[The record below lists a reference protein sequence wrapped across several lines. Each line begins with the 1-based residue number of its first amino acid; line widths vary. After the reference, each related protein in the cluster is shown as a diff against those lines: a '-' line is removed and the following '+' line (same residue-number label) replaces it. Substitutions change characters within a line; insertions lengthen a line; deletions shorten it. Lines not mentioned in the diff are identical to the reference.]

1 VQLLGGMDQDPHS
14 LTSVLADRL
23 AAGSRPGERTD
34 GHRIAL
40 AIEGGGMRG
49 SVSAGMAL
57 AIHELGL
64 LEAFDAVYGASAGA
78 LTAAWLLSSK
88 PQGIL
93 SCIDPRITRACIRA
107 TNLLRGRPM
116 VDVERLVEDIYIRE
130 YPLDFASV
138 LDTPIELHLLATDIA
153 TGEPRDLFSEMTDG
167 KALRLALRA
176 STALPVLAGRPVEFG
191 GRRYFDAGLAESIP
205 FRQALRDG
213 ATHVLVLRSKAI
225 HDVPATTGAEES
237 VLPSLGAR
245 FVAKVALRRHTPQLK
260 AAYLARRARMVDD
273 DRDLAA
279 YELGNSDA
287 RHTTAVLSIRPD
299 PDVPAVSRLATDTNL
314 LQEAFEYGRRAVNSW
329 FGPGTPECESAAA
342 GPVGTDLLTA

>member
-1 VQLLGGMDQDPHS
+1 VAEQLLGATTDQDQLR

-23 AAGSRPGERTD
+23 AAGSRPGARTD
-34 GHRIAL
+34 GHRVAL

-64 LEAFDAVYGASAGA
+64 LDAFDAVYGASAGA

-93 SCIDPRITRACIRA
+93 SCIDPRWTRACIRA

-130 YPLDFASV
+130 YPLDYASV
-138 LDTPIELHLLATDIA
+138 LDTPIELHLLATDIS

-176 STALPVLAGRPVEFG
+176 STALPVLAGRPVALG

-205 FRQALRDG
+205 YRQALRDG
-213 ATHVLVLRSKAI
+213 ATHVLVLRSKAV
-225 HDVPATTGAEES
+225 HDVPATKGAEER
-237 VLPSLGAR
+237 VPPSLGAR

-279 YELGNSDA
+279 YEMANAGALTS
-287 RHTTAVLSIRPD
+287 AVVSIRPD
-299 PDVPAVSRLATDTNL
+299 PNVPPVSRLATDSNL
-314 LQEAFEYGRRAVNSW
+314 LQEAFEFGRRAVNSW
-329 FGPGTPECESAAA
+329 FGPTECETA
-342 GPVGTDLLTA
+342 VGSDLLTA

>member
-1 VQLLGGMDQDPHS
+1 VAEQLLGATTDQDQLR

-23 AAGSRPGERTD
+23 AVGSRPGARTD
-34 GHRIAL
+34 GHRVAL

-64 LEAFDAVYGASAGA
+64 LDAFDAVYGASAGA

-93 SCIDPRITRACIRA
+93 SCIDPRFTRACIRA

-130 YPLDFASV
+130 YPLDYASV
-138 LDTPIELHLLATDIA
+138 LDTPIELHLLATDIS

-176 STALPVLAGRPVEFG
+176 STALPVLAGRPVALG

-205 FRQALRDG
+205 YRQALRDG

-225 HDVPATTGAEES
+225 HDVPATKGAEER
-237 VLPSLGAR
+237 VPPSLGAR

-279 YELGNSDA
+279 YEMANAGALTS
-287 RHTTAVLSIRPD
+287 AVVSIRPD
-299 PDVPAVSRLATDTNL
+299 PNVPPVSRLATDSNL
-314 LQEAFEYGRRAVNSW
+314 LQEAFEFGRRAVNSW
-329 FGPGTPECESAAA
+329 FGPTECESA
-342 GPVGTDLLTA
+342 VGTDLLTA

>member
-1 VQLLGGMDQDPHS
+1 MAEQLLGATTDQDQLR

-23 AAGSRPGERTD
+23 AAGSRPGARTD
-34 GHRIAL
+34 GHRVAL

-64 LEAFDAVYGASAGA
+64 LDAFDAVYGASAGA

-93 SCIDPRITRACIRA
+93 SCIDPRWTRACIRA

-130 YPLDFASV
+130 YPLDYASV
-138 LDTPIELHLLATDIA
+138 LDTPIELHLLATDIS

-176 STALPVLAGRPVEFG
+176 STALPVLAGRPVALG

-205 FRQALRDG
+205 YRQALRDG
-213 ATHVLVLRSKAI
+213 ATHVLVLRSKAV
-225 HDVPATTGAEES
+225 HDVPATKGAEDR
-237 VLPSLGAR
+237 VPPSLGAR

-279 YELGNSDA
+279 YEMANAGALTS
-287 RHTTAVLSIRPD
+287 AVVSIRPD
-299 PDVPAVSRLATDTNL
+299 PNVPPVSRLATDSNL
-314 LQEAFEYGRRAVNSW
+314 LQEAFEFGRRAVNSW
-329 FGPGTPECESAAA
+329 FGPTECENA
-342 GPVGTDLLTA
+342 VGSDLLAA

>member
-1 VQLLGGMDQDPHS
+1 VAEQLLGGLTDQDQNQR
-14 LTSVLADRL
+14 LASVLADRL
-23 AAGSRPGERTD
+23 AAGSRPGARTD
-34 GHRIAL
+34 GHRVAL

-93 SCIDPRITRACIRA
+93 SCIDPRFTRACIRT
-107 TNLLRGRPM
+107 TNLLRGRPL
-116 VDVERLVEDIYIRE
+116 VDVEKLVEDIYIRE
-130 YPLDFASV
+130 YPLDYASV
-138 LDTPIELHLLATDIA
+138 LDTAIELHLLATDIA

-176 STALPVLAGRPVEFG
+176 STALPVLAGRPIEFG
-191 GRRYFDAGLAESIP
+191 GRRYYDAGLAESVP

-213 ATHVLVLRSKAI
+213 ATHVLVLRSKAV
-225 HDVPATTGAEES
+225 HDVPATKGAEDR
-237 VLPSLGAR
+237 VPPSLGAR

-279 YELGNSDA
+279 YELDLDGTCQS
-287 RHTTAVLSIRPD
+287 AVLSIRPD
-299 PDVPAVSRLATDTNL
+299 RSVPAVSRLATDSNL
-314 LQEAFEYGRRAVNSW
+314 LHEAFEFGRRAVNSW
-329 FGPGTPECESAAA
+329 FAATDRTSA
-342 GPVGTDLLTA
+342 VSSDLLAA

>member
-1 VQLLGGMDQDPHS
+1 VAEQLLGATTDQDQLR

-23 AAGSRPGERTD
+23 ATGSRPGARTD
-34 GHRIAL
+34 GHRVAL

-64 LEAFDAVYGASAGA
+64 LDAFDAVYGASAGA

-93 SCIDPRITRACIRA
+93 SCIDPRWTRACIRA

-130 YPLDFASV
+130 YPLDYASV
-138 LDTPIELHLLATDIA
+138 LDTPIELHLLATDIS

-176 STALPVLAGRPVEFG
+176 STALPVLAGRPVALG

-205 FRQALRDG
+205 YRQALRDG

-225 HDVPATTGAEES
+225 HDVPATKGAEER
-237 VLPSLGAR
+237 VPPSLGAR

-279 YELGNSDA
+279 YEMANAGDLTS
-287 RHTTAVLSIRPD
+287 AVVSIRPD
-299 PDVPAVSRLATDTNL
+299 PNVPPVSRLATDSNL
-314 LQEAFEYGRRAVNSW
+314 LQEAFEFGRRAVNSW
-329 FGPGTPECESAAA
+329 FGPTECENAVSS
-342 GPVGTDLLTA
+342 DLLTA

>member
-1 VQLLGGMDQDPHS
+1 MAEQLLGATTDQDQLR

-23 AAGSRPGERTD
+23 AAGSRPGARTD
-34 GHRIAL
+34 GHRVAL

-64 LEAFDAVYGASAGA
+64 LDAFDAVYGASAGA

-93 SCIDPRITRACIRA
+93 SCIDPRFTRACIRA

-130 YPLDFASV
+130 YPLDYASV
-138 LDTPIELHLLATDIA
+138 LDTPIELHLLATDIS

-176 STALPVLAGRPVEFG
+176 STALPVLAGRPVALG

-205 FRQALRDG
+205 YRQALRDG

-225 HDVPATTGAEES
+225 HDVPATKGAEER
-237 VLPSLGAR
+237 VPPSLGAR

-279 YELGNSDA
+279 YEMASAGDLTS
-287 RHTTAVLSIRPD
+287 AVVSIRPD
-299 PDVPAVSRLATDTNL
+299 PNVPPVSRLATDVNL
-314 LQEAFEYGRRAVNSW
+314 LQEAFEFGRRAVNSW
-329 FGPGTPECESAAA
+329 FGPTECESA
-342 GPVGTDLLTA
+342 VGSDLLTA

>member
-1 VQLLGGMDQDPHS
+1 MAEQLLGATTDQDQLR

-23 AAGSRPGERTD
+23 ATGSRPGARTD
-34 GHRIAL
+34 GHRVAL

-64 LEAFDAVYGASAGA
+64 LDAFDAVYGASAGA

-93 SCIDPRITRACIRA
+93 SCIDPRFTRACIRA

-130 YPLDFASV
+130 YPLDYASV
-138 LDTPIELHLLATDIA
+138 LDTPIELHLLATDIS

-176 STALPVLAGRPVEFG
+176 STALPVLAGRPVALG

-205 FRQALRDG
+205 YRQALRDG

-225 HDVPATTGAEES
+225 HDVPATKGAEER
-237 VLPSLGAR
+237 VPPSLGAR

-279 YELGNSDA
+279 YEMANAGDLTS
-287 RHTTAVLSIRPD
+287 AVVSIRPD
-299 PDVPAVSRLATDTNL
+299 PNVPPVSRLATDSNL
-314 LQEAFEYGRRAVNSW
+314 LQEAFEFGRRAVNSW
-329 FGPGTPECESAAA
+329 FGPTECENAVSS
-342 GPVGTDLLTA
+342 DLLTA

>member
-1 VQLLGGMDQDPHS
+1 VAEQLLGGTADQDPHR
-14 LTSVLADRL
+14 LTSVLAERL
-23 AAGSRPGERTD
+23 AARSRPGERED
-34 GHRIAL
+34 GHRVAL

-49 SVSAGMAL
+49 SISAGMAL

-64 LEAFDAVYGASAGA
+64 LNAFDAVYGASAGA

-93 SCIDPRITRACIRA
+93 SCIDPRLTRACIRT
-107 TNLLRGRPM
+107 TNLLRGRPL

-130 YPLDFASV
+130 HPLDYASV

-176 STALPVLAGRPVEFG
+176 STALPVLAGRPVALG

-213 ATHVLVLRSKAI
+213 ATHVLVLRSKAV
-225 HDVPATTGAEES
+225 HDVPATKGAEER
-237 VLPSLGAR
+237 VPPSLGAR

-273 DRDLAA
+273 DRVLAA
-279 YELGNSDA
+279 YETDRNGT
-287 RHTTAVLSIRPD
+287 HPTAVLSIRPD
-299 PDVPAVSRLATDTNL
+299 PSVPPVSRLATDSNL
-314 LQEAFEYGRRAVNSW
+314 LREAFEFGRHAVNAC
-329 FGPGTPECESAAA
+329 FAPAERGN
-342 GPVGTDLLTA
+342 PVGAVGSDLLAA

>member
-1 VQLLGGMDQDPHS
+1 MAEQLLGATTDQDQLR

-23 AAGSRPGERTD
+23 ATGSRPGARTD
-34 GHRIAL
+34 GHRVAL

-64 LEAFDAVYGASAGA
+64 LDAFDAVYGASAGA

-93 SCIDPRITRACIRA
+93 SCIDPRWTRACIRA

-130 YPLDFASV
+130 YPLDYASV
-138 LDTPIELHLLATDIA
+138 LDTPIELHLLATDIS

-176 STALPVLAGRPVEFG
+176 STALPVLAGRPVALG

-205 FRQALRDG
+205 YRQALRDG
-213 ATHVLVLRSKAI
+213 ATHVLVLRSKAV
-225 HDVPATTGAEES
+225 HDVPATKGAEDR
-237 VLPSLGAR
+237 VPPSLGSR

-279 YELGNSDA
+279 YEMANAGALTS
-287 RHTTAVLSIRPD
+287 AVVSIRPD
-299 PDVPAVSRLATDTNL
+299 PNVPPVSRLATDSNL
-314 LQEAFEYGRRAVNSW
+314 LQEAFEFGRRAVNSW
-329 FGPGTPECESAAA
+329 FGPTECETA
-342 GPVGTDLLTA
+342 VGSDLLTA

>member
-1 VQLLGGMDQDPHS
+1 VAEQLLGATTDQDQLR

-23 AAGSRPGERTD
+23 ATGSRPGARTD
-34 GHRIAL
+34 GHRVAL

-64 LEAFDAVYGASAGA
+64 LDAFDAVYGASAGA

-93 SCIDPRITRACIRA
+93 SCIDPRFTRACIRA

-130 YPLDFASV
+130 YPLDYASV
-138 LDTPIELHLLATDIA
+138 LDTPIELHLLATDIS

-176 STALPVLAGRPVEFG
+176 STALPVLAGRPVALG

-205 FRQALRDG
+205 YRQALRDG

-225 HDVPATTGAEES
+225 HDVPATKGAEER
-237 VLPSLGAR
+237 VPPSLGAR

-279 YELGNSDA
+279 YEMANAGDLTS
-287 RHTTAVLSIRPD
+287 AVVSIRPD
-299 PDVPAVSRLATDTNL
+299 PNVPPVSRLATDSNL
-314 LQEAFEYGRRAVNSW
+314 LQEAFEFGRRAVNSW
-329 FGPGTPECESAAA
+329 FGPTECENAVSS
-342 GPVGTDLLTA
+342 DLLTA

>member
-1 VQLLGGMDQDPHS
+1 MAEQLLGDLTDQDQNHR
-14 LTSVLADRL
+14 LTSILADRL
-23 AAGSRPGERTD
+23 AAGSRPGARTD
-34 GHRIAL
+34 GYRVAL

-93 SCIDPRITRACIRA
+93 SCIDPRFTRACIRT
-107 TNLLRGRPM
+107 TNLLRGRPL

-130 YPLDFASV
+130 YPLDYASV

-176 STALPVLAGRPVEFG
+176 STALPVLAGRPIEFG
-191 GRRYFDAGLAESIP
+191 GRRYYDAGLAESVP

-213 ATHVLVLRSKAI
+213 ATHVLVLRSKAV
-225 HDVPATTGAEES
+225 HDVPTTKGEGER
-237 VLPSLGAR
+237 VPPSLGAR

-279 YELGNSDA
+279 YELDHDGTCQS
-287 RHTTAVLSIRPD
+287 AVLSIRPD
-299 PDVPAVSRLATDTNL
+299 PSVPPVSRLATDSNL
-314 LQEAFEYGRRAVNSW
+314 LLEAFEFGRRAVNSW
-329 FGPGTPECESAAA
+329 FAPPDRTSGA
-342 GPVGTDLLTA
+342 VGSDLLAA

>member
-1 VQLLGGMDQDPHS
+1 MAGELLGGTTDQDQQRI
-14 LTSVLADRL
+14 TSVLADRL
-23 AAGSRPGERTD
+23 AAGSRPGARTD
-34 GHRIAL
+34 GHRVAL

-64 LEAFDAVYGASAGA
+64 LNAFDAVYGASAGA

-93 SCIDPRITRACIRA
+93 SCIDPRLTRACIRA

-130 YPLDFASV
+130 YPLDYASV

-176 STALPVLAGRPVEFG
+176 STALPVLAGRPVALG

-205 FRQALRDG
+205 YRQALRDG

-225 HDVPATTGAEES
+225 HDVPATKLGEDS
-237 VLPSLGAR
+237 VPPSLGAR

-279 YELGNSDA
+279 YEAEHLGAHSS
-287 RHTTAVLSIRPD
+287 AVFSIRPA
-299 PDVPAVSRLATDTNL
+299 PDVPPVSRLATDTNL
-314 LQEAFEYGRRAVNSW
+314 LQEAFEFGRRAVNCW
-329 FGPGTPECESAAA
+329 FGPTECEN
-342 GPVGTDLLTA
+342 PVGSDLLTA

>member
-1 VQLLGGMDQDPHS
+1 MAEQLLGGTTDQDQRRI
-14 LTSVLADRL
+14 TSVLADRL
-23 AAGSRPGERTD
+23 AAGSRPGSRTD
-34 GHRIAL
+34 GHRVAL

-64 LEAFDAVYGASAGA
+64 LDAFDAVYGASAGA

-93 SCIDPRITRACIRA
+93 SCIDPRFTRACIRA

-130 YPLDFASV
+130 YPLDYASV

-176 STALPVLAGRPVEFG
+176 STALPVLAGRPVSLG

-205 FRQALRDG
+205 YRQALRDG

-225 HDVPATTGAEES
+225 HDVPATKGDEEK
-237 VLPSLGAR
+237 VPPSLGAR

-279 YELGNSDA
+279 YETDTLGAYQSK
-287 RHTTAVLSIRPD
+287 VFSIRPA

-314 LQEAFEYGRRAVNSW
+314 LEEAFEFGRRAVNSW
-329 FGPGTPECESAAA
+329 FGPPSECEGA
-342 GPVGTDLLTA
+342 VGTDLLTA

>member
-1 VQLLGGMDQDPHS
+1 VAEQLLGETTDQDQRR

-23 AAGSRPGERTD
+23 AAGSRPGSRTD
-34 GHRIAL
+34 GHRVAL

-64 LEAFDAVYGASAGA
+64 LDAFDAVYGASAGA
-78 LTAAWLLSSK
+78 LTAAWLLSSA

-93 SCIDPRITRACIRA
+93 SCIDPRITRACVRA

-116 VDVERLVEDIYIRE
+116 VDVEKLVEDIYIRE

-176 STALPVLAGRPVEFG
+176 STALPVLAGRPVALG

-205 FRQALRDG
+205 YRQALRDG

-225 HDVPATTGAEES
+225 HDVPATVTKGAEER
-237 VLPSLGAR
+237 VPTPLTAR

-260 AAYLARRARMVDD
+260 AAYLARRSRMVDD

-279 YELGNSDA
+279 YETGNGC
-287 RHTTAVLSIRPD
+287 AVVSIRPD
-299 PDVPAVSRLATDTNL
+299 PDVPPVSRLATDSNL
-314 LQEAFEYGRRAVNSW
+314 LQEAFEFGRRAVNSW
-329 FGPGTPECESAAA
+329 FGPAESESA
-342 GPVGTDLLTA
+342 VGSDLLTA

>member
-1 VQLLGGMDQDPHS
+1 MAQQLLGGSTDQDFDQHR

-23 AAGSRPGERTD
+23 AAGSRPGARTD
-34 GHRIAL
+34 GHRVAL

-64 LEAFDAVYGASAGA
+64 LNAFDAVYGASAGA

-93 SCIDPRITRACIRA
+93 SCIDPRLTRACIRA
-107 TNLLRGRPM
+107 TNLLRGRPL

-130 YPLDFASV
+130 YPLDYASV
-138 LDTPIELHLLATDIA
+138 LDTPIELHLLATDVD
-153 TGEPRDLFSEMTDG
+153 TGEPRDLFSELTDG

-176 STALPVLAGRPVEFG
+176 SSALPVLAGRPVALG

-225 HDVPATTGAEES
+225 HDVPAAKGER
-237 VLPSLGAR
+237 VPPPLGAR

-279 YELGNSDA
+279 YERGHGGTCRS
-287 RHTTAVLSIRPD
+287 AVLSIRPD
-299 PDVPAVSRLATDTNL
+299 PSVPPVSRLATDSNL
-314 LQEAFEYGRRAVNSW
+314 LHEAFEFGRRAVESW
-329 FGPGTPECESAAA
+329 FDSTDRSGS
-342 GPVGTDLLTA
+342 DLLAA